1 MSQPA
6 GDRSDASAQDP
17 ARGKTMGGLRDLIGT
32 LLVAVIL
39 ALVVRTFVVE
49 SYVVQG
55 VSMEPTFANGE
66 HVLVNK
72 TAFVLAPPKT
82 GEIIVFHPPIPGVTE
97 DYIKRV
103 IATAGETVGIR
114 GGNVYV
120 DGHKLAQPYIEYWD
134 PSNFHTETVPKGDVF
149 VLGDNRPDS
158 YDSRY
163 FGFVPVRSITGQ
175 VVFAFWPLNRLGTVG
190 APEPGARGYRA

>member
-1 MSQPA
+1 M
-6 GDRSDASAQDP
+6 
-17 ARGKTMGGLRDLIGT
+17 TGLRDLIGT
-32 LLVAVIL
+32 LFVAVIL

-55 VSMEPTFANGE
+55 VSMEPTFLNGE

-72 TAFVLAPPKT
+72 TAFLFGAPKT

-103 IATAGETVGIR
+103 IATAGETVGIKN
-114 GGNVYV
+114 GNVYV
-120 DGHKLAQPYIEYWD
+120 NGKEIPQPYIEYWD
-134 PSNFHTETVPKGDVF
+134 PTSFHTETVPRGDVF

-163 FGFVPVRSITGQ
+163 FGMVPVHSIAGQ
-175 VVFAFWPLNRLGTVG
+175 VVFAFWPLSRLGTVG
-190 APEPGARGYRA
+190 QPEPGARGYRA

>member
-1 MSQPA
+1 MNDPA
-6 GDRSDASAQDP
+6 GQRPVAAGQDP
-17 ARGKTMGGLRDLIGT
+17 SGGRTLAGLRDLVGT

-49 SYVVQG
+49 SFVVQG
-55 VSMEPTFANGE
+55 VSMEPTFENNE

-72 TAFVLAPPKT
+72 MAFVFGPPKT

-103 IATAGETVGIR
+103 IATAGETVSIKS
-114 GGNVYV
+114 GNVYV
-120 DGHKLAQPYIEYWD
+120 DGQKLAQPFIEYWD
-134 PSNFHTETVPKGDVF
+134 PSSFHQVTVPKGDVF

-163 FGFVPVRSITGQ
+163 FGFVPDRSIAGQ
-175 VVFAFWPLNRLGTVG
+175 VVFAFWPMSRLGTVG
-190 APEPGARGYRA
+190 HPEPGARGYKA

>member
-6 GDRSDASAQDP
+6 GDRGEAPPQA
-17 ARGKTMGGLRDLIGT
+17 AGGKTVTGLRDLIGT

-39 ALVVRTFVVE
+39 ALLVRTFVVE

-55 VSMEPTFANGE
+55 VSMEPTFANNE

-72 TAFVLAPPKT
+72 TAFLLSPPKT

-114 GGNVYV
+114 SGNVYV
-120 DGHKLAQPYIEYWD
+120 DGKKIPQPYIEYWD
-134 PSNFHTETVPKGDVF
+134 PTSFHTETVPKGYVF

-163 FGFVPVRSITGQ
+163 FGFVPVRSIAGQ
-175 VVFAFWPLNRLGTVG
+175 VVFAFWPLSRLGTVG

>member
-1 MSQPA
+1 MSQTA
-6 GDRSDASAQDP
+6 GESAETTGGETGGGS
-17 ARGKTMGGLRDLIGT
+17 ALAGLRDLIGT

-39 ALVVRTFVVE
+39 ALLVRTFVIE

-55 VSMEPTFANGE
+55 VSMEPTFINGE

-72 TAFVLAPPKT
+72 TAFVFGAPKT
-82 GEIIVFHPPIPGVTE
+82 NDIIVFKPPIPNATE

-114 GGNVYV
+114 NGNVYV

-134 PSNFHTETVPKGDVF
+134 PTSFHTERVPKGDVF

-163 FGFVPVRSITGQ
+163 FGFVPVKSIAGQ
-175 VVFAFWPLNRLGTVG
+175 VVLAFWPLSRLGTVG
-190 APEPGARGYRA
+190 HPEPGARGYKA